1 MSDKL
6 IRKSEILNIPDNKKR
21 EIACE
26 YTGLS
31 LSEIDTIRKF
41 SRNQRHCLYAIISS
55 TLVFSTLKLEPNYII
70 NYIRENTKQGMLIIL
85 FSIISLI

>member
-41 SRNQRHCLYAIISS
+41 SRNQRHCLYA
-55 TLVFSTLKLEPNYII
+55 
-70 NYIRENTKQGMLIIL
+70 LIL
-85 FSIISLI
+85 ALDLSLCGECDGNIQRTNSNEYD

>member
-31 LSEIDTIRKF
+31 FSEIDVIRKF
-41 SRNQRHCLYAIISS
+41 SRNQRHCLYA
-55 TLVFSTLKLEPNYII
+55 
-70 NYIRENTKQGMLIIL
+70 LIL
-85 FSIISLI
+85 ALDL

>member
-41 SRNQRHCLYAIISS
+41 SRNQRHCLYAILSAID
-55 TLVFSTLKLEPNYII
+55 L
-70 NYIRENTKQGMLIIL
+70 
-85 FSIISLI
+85 SLCWDCGGKRAKKDNDQESC